1 MYGDLDARLAA
12 IEWKLSRVLH
22 ALHGLHDGLDAL
34 QQGAKRMS
42 QELDALT
49 AQVKQNTDAEQSAV
63 TLLGKLG
70 DLIRNSVNDP
80 GALTKL
86 ANDLDA
92 SKAALAAAVVAN
104 TPADANPPTNPP
116 AAGTRGPKKP

>member
-1 MYGDLDARLAA
+1 MYYDDMAEIRHRLSA
-12 IEWKLSRVLH
+12 IEYGQGRILRL
-22 ALHGLHDGLDAL
+22 LDGIKSEER
-34 QQGAKRMS
+34 QMS

-63 TLLGKLG
+63 TLLGRLG

-80 GALTKL
+80 AALTKL

-116 AAGTRGPKKP
+116 AAGTRGPKQSKP